1 MRFCEIAE
9 SVDASTQKLLALS
22 QFLSGRADDEN
33 ARKEISTE
41 AFMQAANSLG
51 IEVNSQN
58 LPEYIARNPLKD
70 ILEPFDP
77 NSGVIRFRGNTQGD
91 TGMPVDQARAIVD
104 KNAKAA
110 MNRRTWTKTVVNN

>member
-1 MRFCEIAE
+1 MRFREICESA
-9 SVDASTQKLLALS
+9 DASTQKLLALS

-41 AFMQAANSLG
+41 AFIQAANSLG
-51 IEVNSQN
+51 IEVNPQN
-58 LPEYIARNPLKD
+58 LPEYIAQNPLKD

-77 NSGVIRFRGNTQGD
+77 NSGVIRFRGNTNGD

-110 MNRRTWTKTVVNN
+110 LNRRT

>member
-1 MRFCEIAE
+1 MRFREICESA
-9 SVDASTQKLLALS
+9 DPSTQKLLALS

-33 ARKEISTE
+33 ARKEISSE

-51 IEVNSQN
+51 IEVNPQN
-58 LPEYIARNPLKD
+58 LGEYIAQAPLKD
-70 ILEPFDP
+70 ILEPLDP
-77 NSGVIRFRGNTQGD
+77 NSGIIRFRGNTEGD

-110 MNRRTWTKTVVNN
+110 LNRRT

>member
-1 MRFCEIAE
+1 MRFREICESADP
-9 SVDASTQKLLALS
+9 SAQKLLALS

-33 ARKEISTE
+33 ARKEISSE

-51 IEVNSQN
+51 IEVNPQN
-58 LPEYIARNPLKD
+58 LGEYIAQAPLKD
-70 ILEPFDP
+70 ILEPLDP
-77 NSGVIRFRGNTQGD
+77 NSGIIRFRGNTEGD

-110 MNRRTWTKTVVNN
+110 LNRRT

>member
-51 IEVNSQN
+51 IEVNPQN

-77 NSGVIRFRGNTQGD
+77 NSGIIRFRGNTQGD

-110 MNRRTWTKTVVNN
+110 LNRRT